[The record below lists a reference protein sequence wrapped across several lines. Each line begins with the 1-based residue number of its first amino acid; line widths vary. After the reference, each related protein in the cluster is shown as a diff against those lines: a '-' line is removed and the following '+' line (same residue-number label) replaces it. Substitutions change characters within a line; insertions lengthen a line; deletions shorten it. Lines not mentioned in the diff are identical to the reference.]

1 MPPPGAPNCEPH
13 YWAEPGHED
22 PIAFCTKGK
31 NIYVVT
37 SGTVCRI
44 YSSEVSSFP
53 VPPCPTFTTRI
64 PIDVTS
70 AHGTRARRSVW
81 ATLTDGTAIALC
93 VATTCRA
100 TAIALYV
107 ATTHRAIVIAFCVGT
122 TPSAAAIVDI
132 CLPTAH
138 RAVAIANC
146 FAYNI
151 SAIVNC
157 CPCPTDGPAL
167 PSSCIYLMGP
177 SKSSGDDGC
186 CGRIREDGWRRLG
199 THDTSS

>member
-1 MPPPGAPNCEPH
+1 MPPPGASNCEPF

-22 PIAFCTKGK
+22 PIAFCAKGK

-37 SGTVCRI
+37 SGTVCGI

-53 VPPCPTFTTRI
+53 VPPGPTFTTRI
-64 PIDVTS
+64 PIGVTFT
-70 AHGTRARRSVW
+70 HGTRARRGV
-81 ATLTDGTAIALC
+81 TDGTAIALYVATTRRATAIALD

-100 TAIALYV
+100 TAITL
-107 ATTHRAIVIAFCVGT
+107 C
-122 TPSAAAIVDI
+122 AAAIVGI

-138 RAVAIANC
+138 QAIAVADC
-146 FAYNI
+146 FAYDA
-151 SAIVNC
+151 SAIVNRC
-157 CPCPTDGPAL
+157 RCPCPTDAPA
-167 PSSCIYLMGP
+167 PSSRIYLTGP

-186 CGRIREDGWRRLG
+186 CGRIREDGWRQLG